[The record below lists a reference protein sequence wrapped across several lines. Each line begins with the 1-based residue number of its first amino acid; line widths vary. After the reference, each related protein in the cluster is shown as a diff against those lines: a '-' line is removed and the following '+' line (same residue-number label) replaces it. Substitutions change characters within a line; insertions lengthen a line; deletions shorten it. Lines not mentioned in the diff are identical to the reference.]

1 MKKTE
6 FFDLLMKSGNYGD
19 MVITSITF
27 HCTFSLLL
35 GRAFKKVR
43 GKYQVSLKS
52 THAYLLAIANQ
63 VIVNDQRKKVISK
76 KGEIV

>member
-1 MKKTE
+1 MHTLRRQKYSAFLLRKLIKKRVEDEKQMKKTDI
-6 FFDLLMKSGNYGD
+6 FDLLMKSGNYGN

-43 GKYQVSLKS
+43 GKY
-52 THAYLLAIANQ
+52 
-63 VIVNDQRKKVISK
+63 
-76 KGEIV
+76 